1 MGFKFFIATVLLLV
15 PHLDSQVPPADE
27 NLSANDLVRHVV
39 DNELR
44 MQEQDHSH
52 WMYRLETEKAGVK
65 ETKEVVETK
74 DGDLTRLVARNDQ
87 PLTDEQQKE
96 EDDRMQKFIHAH
108 EEQQK
113 QQQAE
118 DEDIR
123 KGMQL
128 LALLPDAFTFSYMT
142 GNGDGDIVT
151 LNFKPN
157 PAFHPPSREAHVFH
171 EMEGELTVNRKEK
184 RLIEMKGR
192 LMKDVKFGGGI
203 LGHLEQ
209 GGTFDVRQEEV
220 APNHWEITQ
229 LKVNMKGKALFF
241 KTISVQ
247 QNELRDH
254 FERVSDTLTLSQAAD
269 SLLKQVAI
277 R

>member
-1 MGFKFFIATVLLLV
+1 MAFKFFIAAVLLLA
-15 PHLDSQVPPADE
+15 PHLGSQGPPPDQ
-27 NLSANDLVRHVV
+27 NLSANDLVRQIV

-52 WMYRLETEKAGVK
+52 WMYRLETEKGGVK
-65 ETKEVVETK
+65 ETKEVIETK
-74 DGDLTRLVARNDQ
+74 DGDLTRLLARNGQ
-87 PLTDEQQKE
+87 PLSDEQQKE
-96 EDDRMQKFIHAH
+96 EDDQMQKFVNAH

-113 QQQAE
+113 QRQAE
-118 DEDIR
+118 NEDVH

-128 LALLPDAFTFSYMT
+128 LALLPDTFTFSYMT
-142 GNGDGDIVT
+142 SDGDGDIVK
-151 LNFKPN
+151 LAFKPN
-157 PAFHPPSREAHVFH
+157 PAFHPSSREAHVFH
-171 EMEGELTVNRKEK
+171 EMEGELIVNGRQK

-203 LGHLEQ
+203 LGHLDQ

-220 APNHWEITQ
+220 APNHWEIT
-229 LKVNMKGKALFF
+229 LLNVNMKGKALFF

-247 QNELRDH
+247 QDESRNH
-254 FERVSDTLTLSQAAD
+254 FQQVSDTLTLSQAAD

>member
-1 MGFKFFIATVLLLV
+1 
-15 PHLDSQVPPADE
+15 
-27 NLSANDLVRHVV
+27 
-39 DNELR
+39 
-44 MQEQDHSH
+44 
-52 WMYRLETEKAGVK
+52 
-65 ETKEVVETK
+65 
-74 DGDLTRLVARNDQ
+74 
-87 PLTDEQQKE
+87 
-96 EDDRMQKFIHAH
+96 
-108 EEQQK
+108 
-113 QQQAE
+113 
-118 DEDIR
+118 
-123 KGMQL
+123 
-128 LALLPDAFTFSYMT
+128 
-142 GNGDGDIVT
+142 
-151 LNFKPN
+151 
-157 PAFHPPSREAHVFH
+157 
-171 EMEGELTVNRKEK
+171 
-184 RLIEMKGR
+184 MKGR

-220 APNHWEITQ
+220 APNHWEITE